1 MSRHID
7 IDSEFKALI
16 PPLSSEEFTQLEAN
30 ILADGCRDPLVVW
43 LMPTL
48 LYCEECEKDV
58 LGTRSEPDGWE
69 YSGNGVWDSQFEKF
83 VAGTWEDEVEIYDHG
98 EGWPALFCPEC
109 HGFLDQGDIALLDGH
124 NRYEICQQHGVEFS
138 TVDLELPDRQ
148 AAINWIINNQLGRR
162 NLHPDQA
169 SYLRGKRYNADK
181 EAKGGDRGNQYT
193 VAKDQNDPLPES
205 TADRLATEFK
215 VSAPTI
221 KRDGQ
226 YAAAVDSLASVGV
239 DAQSV
244 IAHASKADV
253 IELAKVLEKPEP
265 VIESPLFP
273 EPKPVKPAMVPP
285 VIQRTVDAIKTGAV
299 PVKEIIKESAKDAK
313 IIKQQSIVEPVM
325 TSYITLDDWG
335 KLALSEQQMYLKG
348 IQSGKTYNRQSNDN
362 EESIGNIEWA
372 KWSWNP
378 VSGCKHDCPYCY
390 ARDIAARFYD
400 QGFVPTLYP
409 DRLHAP
415 VNTKVPANAAT
426 DISYKNVF
434 TCSMADLFGRWVP
447 KEWIEAV
454 LEQVRNNPQ
463 WNFLFLTKFPKR
475 LSEFKFPDNAW
486 LGTTVDCQIR
496 VKAAEDA
503 FRKMREEG
511 SGGVWWLSVEPMI
524 EPLQFSS
531 LEMFD
536 WVVIGGSSRSTQTP
550 EWHPPRAW
558 VNALEQQA
566 RDAGCKV
573 YEKTN
578 LLSRIRQYP
587 GFDEPEITQAPA
599 EFHYLGKS
607 A

>member
-43 LMPTL
+43 VIPPF
-48 LYCEECEKDV
+48 EKCPHCNSKYR
-58 LGTRSEPDGWE
+58 RSESISYRRVVEEFSENSESYDS
-69 YSGNGVWDSQFEKF
+69 YSDESIWICDQDDDECG
-83 VAGTWEDEVEIYDHG
+83 EVEGSFI
-98 EGWPALFCPEC
+98 
-109 HGFLDQGDIALLDGH
+109 LLDGH
-124 NRYEICQQHGVEFS
+124 NRYEICKQHDRWFDVK
-138 TVDLELPDRQ
+138 VIELPDRQ

-169 SYLRGKRYNADK
+169 SYLRGKRYNGEKRQD
-181 EAKGGDRGNQYT
+181 GGHGDQKSGY
-193 VAKDQNDPLPES
+193 QNDNPIKTHE
-205 TADRLATEFK
+205 RLAEEFK
-215 VSAPTI
+215 VSPATI
-221 KRDGQ
+221 TRDGQ

-273 EPKPVKPAMVPP
+273 EPKPIKPAMVPP

-454 LEQVRNNPQ
+454 LEQVRSNPQ

-566 RDAGCKV
+566 RDAGCKI

-599 EFHYLGKS
+599 EFHYLGKQAS
-607 A
+607 ETPA

>member
-43 LMPTL
+43 AVPPSEKCPHCGSGYKRAENEVFGRTFTEFHEET
-48 LYCEECEKDV
+48 YCEDSYADESMWICDQDDDEC
-58 LGTRSEPDGWE
+58 
-69 YSGNGVWDSQFEKF
+69 
-83 VAGTWEDEVEIYDHG
+83 DEVEGSFI
-98 EGWPALFCPEC
+98 
-109 HGFLDQGDIALLDGH
+109 LLDGH

-169 SYLRGKRYNADK
+169 SYLRGKRYNGEK
-181 EAKGGDRGNQYT
+181 ITQGTRNQHT
-193 VAKDQNDPLPES
+193 EKDQNDPFQP
-205 TADRLATEFK
+205 TADRLATEYK

-273 EPKPVKPAMVPP
+273 EPQPVKPVVVPP
-285 VIQRTVDAIKTGAV
+285 VIQRAVAAIKTGAV

-362 EESIGNIEWA
+362 DESIGNIEWA

-415 VNTKVPANAAT
+415 ANTKVPAGAAQ
-426 DISYKNVF
+426 DISMKNVF

-454 LEQVRNNPQ
+454 LEQVRSNPQ

-503 FRKMREEG
+503 FHKMREEG

-531 LEMFD
+531 LDMFD

-550 EWHPPRAW
+550 EWHPPRDW

-599 EFHYLGKS
+599 EFHYLGKQTS
-607 A
+607 ETPS